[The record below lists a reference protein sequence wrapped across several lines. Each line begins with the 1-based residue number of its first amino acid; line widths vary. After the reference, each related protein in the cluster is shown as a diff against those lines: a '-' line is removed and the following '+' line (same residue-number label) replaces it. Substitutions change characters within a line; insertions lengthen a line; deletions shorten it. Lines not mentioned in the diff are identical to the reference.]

1 MRFLPIVERELRVAA
16 RRPRTYWVRLLIA
29 VVGIAIGAVMLG
41 AYSVATQPQ
50 AAIGKAL
57 FQALSG
63 LAFVY
68 CLFAGRL
75 ATADSIS
82 EEKREGTLGLLFLT
96 DLKGYDIV
104 VGKIVATSLNSFY
117 GLLAILPVLGL
128 PLLLGGMTNGEF
140 ARMALVLVNTFLLSL
155 ATGICAS
162 ALHRDA
168 QHAFGQNLL
177 VSLAIMAL
185 VPLVSAFLVSGNFGF
200 DQAPELLLASPIFAF
215 FQAADTRYALNPELF
230 WWSIGIAQGWTWIQ
244 LFIASWAVPRNWQ
257 DKPSLPRGLRRSW
270 REFGRL
276 LSYGRAAKQY
286 PFRKRLLDVNGYY
299 WLTARARLKPLHV
312 WLLVIGAAGWWLA
325 GWFSNEAT
333 VWLDP
338 ATGIALAVILN
349 SAIKLW
355 IAIEAGQQIS
365 EDRRAGAMELLLS
378 TPLTV
383 KDLLTGQ
390 FMALRRQFLG
400 PLLVI
405 MVIEVSLMTVSLRS
419 QYETQT
425 LYLWLAGMFMLLAD
439 VVALVFTSLTKLSW
453 CGWNLQPIQR

>member
-16 RRPRTYWVRLLIA
+16 RRSRTYWVRLLIA
-29 VVGIAIGAVMLG
+29 FVGIAIGAVMLG
-41 AYSVATQPQ
+41 AYSVASQPQ
-50 AAIGKAL
+50 AAIGKVL

-75 ATADSIS
+75 STADSIS

-104 VGKIVATSLNSFY
+104 IGKIVATSLNSFY
-117 GLLAILPVLGL
+117 GLLAIFPVLSL

-140 ARMALVLVNTFLLSL
+140 ARMVLVLVSTFLLSL
-155 ATGICAS
+155 AIGICAS

-168 QHAFGQNLL
+168 RHAFGQNLL

-244 LFIASWAVPRNWQ
+244 LSIASWAVPRNWQ

-276 LSYGRAAKQY
+276 LSYGRAAQQKS
-286 PFRKRLLDVNGYY
+286 FRK
-299 WLTARARLKPLHV
+299 
-312 WLLVIGAAGWWLA
+312 
-325 GWFSNEAT
+325 
-333 VWLDP
+333 
-338 ATGIALAVILN
+338 
-349 SAIKLW
+349 
-355 IAIEAGQQIS
+355 Q
-365 EDRRAGAMELLLS
+365 
-378 TPLTV
+378 
-383 KDLLTGQ
+383 
-390 FMALRRQFLG
+390 
-400 PLLVI
+400 
-405 MVIEVSLMTVSLRS
+405 
-419 QYETQT
+419 
-425 LYLWLAGMFMLLAD
+425 
-439 VVALVFTSLTKLSW
+439 
-453 CGWNLQPIQR
+453 